1 MQITKVTAVTPKPNY
16 VLALEFD
23 NGASGDVCVEDMLF
37 GPIFLPLRNVEN
49 FAKVTVDKYG
59 AVYWPLKPQQ
69 PQEQPD
75 IAPDALYQRL
85 LASTAASN

>member
-1 MQITKVTAVTPKPNY
+1 MLSATAQNNRAAEV
-16 VLALEFD
+16 
-23 NGASGDVCVEDMLF
+23 S
-37 GPIFLPLRNVEN
+37 
-49 FAKVTVDKYG
+49 

-85 LASTAASN
+85 LASTAATN

>member
-1 MQITKVTAVTPKPNY
+1 MHIAKVTAVKPKAGY

-37 GPIFLPLRNVEN
+37 GPVFEPLWNFAN
-49 FAKVTVDKYG
+49 FAKVEVDAFG
-59 AVYWPLKPQQ
+59 AVHWPL
-69 PQEQPD
+69 EHTENQPD

-85 LASTAASN
+85 LAKTAAAN